1 MLRVKVYKDG
11 QAVHK
16 VDCRGDDLIIG
27 RESNADI
34 QLHSQ
39 AVSRRHARL
48 QRTPE
53 GWQVAD
59 LGAANGVYVARDG
72 AEPERVVI
80 QPLAPGDVIIIET
93 FSMKIQE
100 VEDTG
105 GDMPDTGSGNF
116 DENSLATKRTQFISM
131 VDVLEAGEGAL
142 VAPVS
147 GEGAATIDYDGP
159 VIADPAAVVGD
170 AWQVRLSSSEG
181 HDRTFTIQGRV
192 ATVGTAEECAVR
204 LPSGPATLAELD
216 RMGPTVS
223 VKRVSKWPFP
233 RITVDGHAVKDAA
246 LNNGD
251 SFRVGDFEITVQL
264 PSGG

>member
-11 QAVHK
+11 TAVHK

-48 QRTPE
+48 QRTGD

-59 LGAANGVYVARDG
+59 LGAANGVYVAHDG
-72 AEPERVVI
+72 GEPERVVI
-80 QPLAPGDVIIIET
+80 QPLGPGDVIIIET
-93 FSMKIQE
+93 FSIKIQE

-105 GDMPDTGSGNF
+105 EMPTIGAETF

-131 VDVLEAGEGAL
+131 VEVLEAGEGAL
-142 VAPVS
+142 KAPVS

-159 VIADPAAVVGD
+159 VEADPAAVSGD
-170 AWQVRLSSSEG
+170 AWQVRLASAEG
-181 HDRTFTIQGRV
+181 HDRTFSIAGRT
-192 ATVGTAEECAVR
+192 ATVGTADECVIR

-223 VKRVSKWPFP
+223 LKRVSKWPFP
-233 RITVDGHAVKDAA
+233 RITVDGQAVKDAA
-246 LNNGD
+246 LNDGD
-251 SFRVGDFEITVQL
+251 SFKVGDFELTIQL